1 MPWRKRSRPPSRPG
15 SSPRPAKRETE
26 SRHENWDESFDPLLL
41 EIAHGSIESGLR
53 HKRPLAVDCSEFA
66 AELQLVRATF
76 ASLHLEGQL
85 RGCIGT
91 LEADLPLVV
100 SVAENAFKAAFDD
113 PRFPPLERHEL
124 PGIEIDISILTPLEA
139 VEIHSEEDLVA
150 KLRPGIDGLLLRDG
164 SSQGTFLP
172 AVWDGLPEPRQFVR
186 ELKRK
191 AGLPLDYWSSTL
203 EVWRYTTRSIP

>member
-15 SSPRPAKRETE
+15 SSPGPAKRETE

-85 RGCIGT
+85 RCCIGT

-100 SVAENAFKAAFDD
+100 SVA
-113 PRFPPLERHEL
+113 
-124 PGIEIDISILTPLEA
+124 
-139 VEIHSEEDLVA
+139 
-150 KLRPGIDGLLLRDG
+150 
-164 SSQGTFLP
+164 
-172 AVWDGLPEPRQFVR
+172 
-186 ELKRK
+186 
-191 AGLPLDYWSSTL
+191 
-203 EVWRYTTRSIP
+203 